1 MRGRHT
7 WRPGSKIAI
16 GRAIF
21 FVGVLAIA
29 GAIAVL
35 RDTDDGGGCVPA
47 QFPDKWLE
55 AQERAGGHTLARHV
69 GKDDAWLTERLA
81 NDPRIPAASSF
92 NSLADARLAI
102 RAALTEH
109 RARINNWATN
119 AASNRRR
126 AWDHDGS
133 FFMGRVAERGDPDG
147 VPDRS
152 TDLKVVFKADGKGG
166 CTLLTAY
173 PIPE

>member
-7 WRPGSKIAI
+7 WRPGSQIAL
-16 GRAIF
+16 GRVIF
-21 FVGVLAIA
+21 FVGALAIA
-29 GAIAVL
+29 GTIAVL
-35 RDTDDGGGCVPA
+35 RDTDEGGCVPS

-69 GKDDAWLTERLA
+69 DKDDAWLADRLA
-81 NDPRIPAASSF
+81 NDPRILAASSF

-109 RARINNWATN
+109 RARINNWANTTARN
-119 AASNRRR
+119 KRR
-126 AWDHDGS
+126 AWGYDGS
-133 FFMGRVAERGDPDG
+133 FFAGRVFERGDADG

-152 TDLKVVFKADGKGG
+152 TDLKVVLKADGKGG

-173 PIPE
+173 PILE